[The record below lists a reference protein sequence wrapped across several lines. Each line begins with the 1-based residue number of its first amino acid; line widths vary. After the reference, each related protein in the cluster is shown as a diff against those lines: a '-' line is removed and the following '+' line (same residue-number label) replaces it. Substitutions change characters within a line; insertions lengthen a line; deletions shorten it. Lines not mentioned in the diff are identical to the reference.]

1 MGNAKT
7 LKVKAL
13 LENVPV
19 AIDFVT
25 QSAKA
30 SGLDDQS
37 LYQVRVAV
45 DEVCANIVYHAY
57 KGMEPGEMEISC
69 DLDDQAFVV
78 RVRDWGN
85 AFDPDTVVDPDL
97 NAPLEDRALGGLG
110 LFLVRQF
117 MDQVRFTFDPEL
129 GNELVMTKRLQ
140 VAG

>member
-1 MGNAKT
+1 MRNVKT

-25 QSAKA
+25 QSAKE

-45 DEVCANIVYHAY
+45 DEVCANVVHHAY
-57 KGMEPGEMEISC
+57 QGMEPGEMEISC
-69 DLDDQAFVV
+69 DLDDQTFIV

-85 AFDPDTVVDPDL
+85 AFDPDTVADPDL
-97 NAPLEDRALGGLG
+97 DAPLEDRTLGGLG
-110 LFLVRQF
+110 LFLVKQF